1 MFYFLKHLPES
12 TMNFTGWQPFI
23 KNDWFRKNFMLFVY
37 CLQAVLVVTS
47 VLLGVWKFTNLL
59 VKIAV
64 FCIVYVCHELFHIV
78 VVYRIGDLSL
88 THSGIF
94 FWLNSD
100 AVMSK
105 ARFWTFMTLPFL
117 CLTVVPAVLL
127 PVTDGFLS
135 GLFRYIAWVNAIIAG
150 SDIINSVL
158 ILLKPNGAK
167 FCRGYYKAERR

>member
-1 MFYFLKHLPES
+1 MFYFMKPLPES
-12 TMNFTGWQPFI
+12 TMDFTGWQPFI

-37 CLQAVLVVTS
+37 ALQAALVAAS
-47 VLLGVWKFTNLL
+47 VLLGVWEFTNWF

-64 FCIVYVCHELFHIV
+64 FCIVYVCHELLHIV
-78 VVYRIGDLSL
+78 VVWRIGDLSL

-117 CLTVVPAVLL
+117 GLTAVPAVLL
-127 PVTDGFLS
+127 LFVDGFLFE
-135 GLFRYIAWVNAIIAG
+135 LLLYIAWINAIIAG

-158 ILLKPNGAK
+158 ILLKPNRAK
-167 FCRGYYKAERR
+167 FYRGFYKTEK